1 LNVRAQTL
9 AIDGVGQTIVF
20 CGLPAQPCSN
30 SGGDCAS
37 SAEHAQAKA
46 CATQRAVLAIALTL
60 VAPVLSVAQESLQ
73 RTAGHY
79 QVTLRL
85 PPEGVYAQ
93 EETEIEFRLEDTSRA
108 DPLTGYSPVIRA
120 AIAVSVTM
128 PAMSDMPPF
137 QETAHAEDVPGDY
150 GVHPTFAHGGDY
162 VMRMNV
168 TPPEGPPFQVEFPI
182 AVQDAATGPKRKHP
196 PPRFTLEV
204 TSSPKTPKLDE
215 ESTLHFTVRDRE
227 RPKEALL
234 QFDRFHEQLMHL
246 VIVRN
251 DLEGFTHEHPTLSEA
266 GVFELHYRFAAA
278 GEYHLFADV
287 APKGAGSQVLMA
299 KLIVAGKPSRSPS
312 PQRRPK
318 TQEIDGIRIQ
328 LESDSVPAGK
338 TAPVC
343 FSVEP
348 STGLQPYLGARAH
361 LIAIHQDALTFVHA
375 HPDETKPGFVFQ
387 ARFPKPGL
395 YRVWL
400 QFKRNGQLITAEFT
414 IQAVA

>member
-1 LNVRAQTL
+1 MGRAL
-9 AIDGVGQTIVF
+9 FGFLLLI
-20 CGLPAQPCSN
+20 PC
-30 SGGDCAS
+30 
-37 SAEHAQAKA
+37 
-46 CATQRAVLAIALTL
+46 
-60 VAPVLSVAQESLQ
+60 VAQDTH

-79 QVTLRL
+79 QITLRL

-93 EETEIEFRLEDTSRA
+93 EETEIEFRLEDTSRT

-120 AIAVSVTM
+120 AAAVSIAM
-128 PAMSDMPPF
+128 PAMPDMPPF

-162 VMRMNV
+162 MMRMNV
-168 TPPEGPPFQVEFPI
+168 TPPEGLPFQVEFPI
-182 AVQDAATGPKRKHP
+182 VVRDAAPGSKRKHP

-204 TSSPKTPKLDE
+204 TPSSKTPKPGE
-215 ESTLHFTVRDRE
+215 AVTLQLMVRDRE
-227 RPKEALL
+227 RPKEAFR

-266 GVFELHYRFAAA
+266 GVFELHYRFAAP

-287 APKGAGSQVLMA
+287 APKGAGSQVLMG
-299 KLIVAGKPSRSPS
+299 KLNVAGKPSRSAS
-312 PQRRPK
+312 PQPRAK
-318 TQEIDGIRIQ
+318 TQEIDGVRIQ
-328 LESDSVPAGK
+328 LESESAPAGK
-338 TAPVC
+338 TALVC
-343 FSVEP
+343 FTVDP

-375 HPDETKPGFVFQ
+375 HPDETKPAFVFEG
-387 ARFPKPGL
+387 RFPKPGL

-400 QFKRNGQLITAEFT
+400 QFKRNDNLVTGEFT
-414 IQAVA
+414 IQVKEN